1 MSIINNYNMQMILDG
16 SNKEMIKEILRD
28 CPRLTH
34 FPALFNDIK
43 DNHV

>member
-28 CPRLTH
+28 RSRLTH